1 MSSSVA
7 VESMQWL
14 CLLWAGLFIVIL
26 ALTWFTKRI
35 SVGLPLAYAFNI
47 SLIHYSGALAYSHP
61 RYKPMHQVLLDNHH
75 GIVTTLLGFEQ
86 AAWGLAGLLGGV
98 IAANFVIQRTHSAP
112 TAELTAFQRKIPYT
126 LFLLSLLFFFVL
138 FPVMKL
144 IPSLGS
150 LGSTGV
156 GLSMLAICLLCWQA
170 VQRGLHKQVW
180 LYLIMSAVG
189 FPAFTLFFMGFTSFG
204 VAASMVVWLFTL
216 SIYKPR
222 WLCVVAIIALVF
234 TGFSVYINYMRER
247 GLIRDAVWGSK
258 DASSRID
265 SISGIFTNFEFFD
278 WNNNAH
284 LEALD
289 SRLNQNHLVGMAML
303 HINSGA
309 QDYAR
314 GSTLYLAAISWIP
327 RVLWPNKPSTA
338 GGGGLV
344 SLYTGLKF
352 EKGTSVG
359 VGHLMEL
366 FINFG
371 TAGIGVGCF
380 LIAVLLRWLDIN
392 ASYYLLIGDYAGFIK
407 WFLPA
412 IGMLNVTGN
421 FATVVAS
428 MAAAVVFSYIL
439 NRIVL
444 LPALVNSQWQERYE
458 ASRARQRAV

>member
-1 MSSSVA
+1 MSANHA
-7 VESMQWL
+7 VESMHSL
-14 CLLWAGLFIVIL
+14 ALLWSALFAVML
-26 ALTWFTKRI
+26 GLTWFTKRM

-47 SLIHYSGALAYSHP
+47 SLIHFSGALAYCHP
-61 RYKPMHQVLLDNHH
+61 RYKPMHQVLLDNYHS
-75 GIVTTLLGFEQ
+75 ITTTLLGFQQ
-86 AAWGLAGLLGGV
+86 AVWGLAGMVGGV
-98 IAANFVIQRTHSAP
+98 VAANFIIARKHPAP
-112 TAELTAFQRKIPYT
+112 TNKLTGFQRKIPYT
-126 LFLLSLLFFFVL
+126 LFILSLVFFFIL
-138 FPVMKL
+138 FPVMRL
-144 IPSLGS
+144 VPSLGS

-156 GLSMLAICLLCWQA
+156 GLSMLAMCLLCWQS
-170 VQRGLHKQVW
+170 VQLGQHKQVW
-180 LYLIMSAVG
+180 VYLVVSAVG

-204 VAASMVVWLFTL
+204 VAASMVVWLFTMA
-216 SIYKPR
+216 IYKPR
-222 WLCVVAIIALVF
+222 WLCIVAILGLVF
-234 TGFSVYINYMRER
+234 MGFSVYVNYMRER
-247 GLIRDAVWGSK
+247 GMIRDAVWGSK
-258 DASSRID
+258 DASSRVD
-265 SISGIFTNFEFFD
+265 SIAGIFTKFEFFD

-284 LEALD
+284 LETLD

-314 GSTLYLAAISWIP
+314 GSTLYLAAIAWIP

-371 TAGIGVGCF
+371 TIGVGIGCF
-380 LIAVLLRWLDIN
+380 VIVLLLRWMDIN
-392 ASYYLLIGDYAGFIK
+392 ASYYLLVGDYAGFIK
-407 WFLPA
+407 WFLPC

-428 MAAAVVFSYIL
+428 MAAAVVFAYLL
-439 NRIVL
+439 NRVIL
-444 LPALVNSQWQERYE
+444 APALANSEWQERYE
-458 ASRARQRAV
+458 ASRKQHRHA